1 MTDSVD
7 VQTDTV
13 DETIIIVVE
22 EIDGRTL
29 VQMFEGAAGWFERNV
44 PHINN
49 LNVFPVPDG
58 DTGTNMMLTL
68 QSALKELRALSEEQL
83 HVSIVADKMAR
94 GALMGA
100 RGNSGVILSQILRG
114 FARGLEEKRQATLSD
129 LVAAFHHASD
139 SGYKAVANPVE
150 GTILTVIREAA
161 EAAKSYANG
170 ATDRNILSFWTR
182 IVNAAKEAELRTPE
196 MLPVLKEAGVTDS
209 GGHGLWVFLEGARR
223 HLSGEKSDYTL
234 SIDDDEVSEMMATV
248 GHPTKGGSLDDEWG
262 YDIQYLIT
270 ARPGQ
275 PLDLEAIREHITDM
289 GECPLVV
296 GDETLI
302 KVHVHCP
309 NPGPAIEYGAT
320 QGSLSDVVVE
330 DMDMQAQEFLV
341 DADEESDAGATK
353 ITATSTAE
361 ATGIGIVAV
370 APSDALS
377 DVFHGLGVAEM
388 VSGGQTMNPS
398 TQDILEAVEAC
409 GTETVIIL
417 PNNKNIILSAN
428 QVHELTDVDVR
439 VLPTRTVPQGIA
451 AAMSFNFSADI
462 ESNLAAMEEAVQHVQ
477 TGEVTTGVRNTTVGG
492 VEVEEGDIIGMLNG
506 KLVVSTKSV
515 LETTRTLLSQ
525 IDLDEYEIV
534 TFFHGDNLPEED
546 AQAIIDQL
554 ADEYD
559 ELELELMEGGQP
571 HYHFIFSVE

>member
-1 MTDSVD
+1 M
-7 VQTDTV
+7 
-13 DETIIIVVE
+13 
-22 EIDGRTL
+22 R
-29 VQMFEGAAGWFERNV
+29 
-44 PHINN
+44 
-49 LNVFPVPDG
+49 
-58 DTGTNMMLTL
+58 
-68 QSALKELRALSEEQL
+68 LK
-83 HVSIVADKMAR
+83 H
-94 GALMGA
+94 
-100 RGNSGVILSQILRG
+100 
-114 FARGLEEKRQATLSD
+114 
-129 LVAAFHHASD
+129 
-139 SGYKAVANPVE
+139 
-150 GTILTVIREAA
+150 
-161 EAAKSYANG
+161 
-170 ATDRNILSFWTR
+170 
-182 IVNAAKEAELRTPE
+182 
-196 MLPVLKEAGVTDS
+196 
-209 GGHGLWVFLEGARR
+209 
-223 HLSGEKSDYTL
+223 
-234 SIDDDEVSEMMATV
+234 
-248 GHPTKGGSLDDEWG
+248 
-262 YDIQYLIT
+262 QYLIT
-270 ARPGQ
+270 TPGQ

-377 DVFHGLGVAEM
+377 DVFRGLGVAEM

>member
-1 MTDSVD
+1 MALTRPRF
-7 VQTDTV
+7 QA
-13 DETIIIVVE
+13 
-22 EIDGRTL
+22 RT
-29 VQMFEGAAGWFERNV
+29 R
-44 PHINN
+44 
-49 LNVFPVPDG
+49 
-58 DTGTNMMLTL
+58 
-68 QSALKELRALSEEQL
+68 RAW
-83 HVSIVADKMAR
+83 K
-94 GALMGA
+94 
-100 RGNSGVILSQILRG
+100 
-114 FARGLEEKRQATLSD
+114 
-129 LVAAFHHASD
+129 
-139 SGYKAVANPVE
+139 
-150 GTILTVIREAA
+150 
-161 EAAKSYANG
+161 
-170 ATDRNILSFWTR
+170 
-182 IVNAAKEAELRTPE
+182 
-196 MLPVLKEAGVTDS
+196 
-209 GGHGLWVFLEGARR
+209 
-223 HLSGEKSDYTL
+223 
-234 SIDDDEVSEMMATV
+234 
-248 GHPTKGGSLDDEWG
+248 PTCSPSL
-262 YDIQYLIT
+262 
-270 ARPGQ
+270 
-275 PLDLEAIREHITDM
+275 
-289 GECPLVV
+289 
-296 GDETLI
+296 
-302 KVHVHCP
+302 
-309 NPGPAIEYGAT
+309 
-320 QGSLSDVVVE
+320 
-330 DMDMQAQEFLV
+330 
-341 DADEESDAGATK
+341 
-353 ITATSTAE
+353 
-361 ATGIGIVAV
+361 
-370 APSDALS
+370 
-377 DVFHGLGVAEM
+377 